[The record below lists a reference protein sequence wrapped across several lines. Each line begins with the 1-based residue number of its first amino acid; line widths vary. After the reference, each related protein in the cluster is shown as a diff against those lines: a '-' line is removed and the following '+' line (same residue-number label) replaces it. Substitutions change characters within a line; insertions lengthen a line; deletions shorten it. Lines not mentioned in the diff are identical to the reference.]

1 MGRMDDGRL
10 PLFLDLDG
18 RRVVVVGGGAVATR
32 RAARV
37 AAAGAEVVVVAPDVT
52 DTLAALA
59 TTVVRREFDRADI
72 DGAWLVLA
80 CTDDDVVNEAVAT
93 AAAAVRIWCVRA
105 DEAVASP
112 AWMAAT
118 GRRDDITVAVSAGG
132 DPRRAADV
140 RDHVVRALES
150 GEWQAR
156 RRRRGSNGKV
166 VLVGGGPGDPGLL
179 TLRGYRAMVDADVI
193 VTDRLGPTSLL
204 DDLPAEVEVI
214 DVGKTPRGDATPQE
228 DINDL
233 LVRRARAGDV
243 VVRLKGGD
251 PFVLGRGSEEVAAC
265 TEAGVEVEVVPG
277 VTSATAAA
285 TLAGVPLT
293 RRGTAQQFT
302 VVSGHVPPGD
312 PRSTVDW
319 DALGAGNG
327 TLVLLMAVAHLR
339 AIATTLMDA
348 GRPRTTPT
356 VVIENASL
364 PTQRTGRAVLSE
376 LAAAAEQARVVPP
389 AIVVIGDVVSDLQGA
404 SGARS

>member
-1 MGRMDDGRL
+1 MDDGRL
-10 PLFLDLDG
+10 PLFLDLAG
-18 RRVVVVGGGAVATR
+18 RRTVVVGGGAVATR
-32 RAARV
+32 RAARL
-37 AAAGAEVVVVAPDVT
+37 AAAGADLVVVAPQVSDE
-52 DTLAALA
+52 LSALA
-59 TTVVRREFDRADI
+59 TTVLRRQFEPSDI

-80 CTDDDVVNEAVAT
+80 CTDDEAVNHAV
-93 AAAAVRIWCVRA
+93 AAAADSAGTWCVRA
-105 DEAVASP
+105 DDAGSSP
-112 AWMAAT
+112 AWMAAAAHT
-118 GRRDDITVAVSAGG
+118 DDVTVAVSAGG

-140 RDHVVRALES
+140 RDHIVRALES

-156 RRRRGSNGKV
+156 RHRRGAGRV

-179 TLRGYRAMVDADVI
+179 TMRGYRAMVDADVV
-193 VTDRLGPTSLL
+193 VTDRLGPTGLL
-204 DDLPAEVEVI
+204 DALPAEVEVI

-228 DINDL
+228 DINEL

-265 TEAGVEVEVVPG
+265 VEAGVDVEVVPG

-293 RRGTAQQFT
+293 RRGTTQQFT
-302 VVSGHVPPGD
+302 VASGHVPPGD

-319 DALGAGNG
+319 ERLGAGNG

-339 AIATTLMDA
+339 AIATALVDA
-348 GRPRTTPT
+348 GRASTTAA

-364 PTQRTGRAVLSE
+364 PAQRALRTTLGE
-376 LAAAAEQARVVPP
+376 LADTAEQAGVVPP
-389 AIVVIGDVVSDLQGA
+389 AIVVIGDVVSDLPDGA
-404 SGARS
+404 GARS